1 MAKKYLL
8 YIHDDEWF
16 DTIKNK
22 SELINRL
29 IAEHKN
35 LPPFREKKISE
46 LGAWTPPTA
55 PILVEPPAPINKPK
69 KDYSVCKHGFPKGF
83 CKKGCK

>member
-16 DTIKNK
+16 DTVKNK

-29 IAEHKN
+29 IAEHKT
-35 LPPFREKKISE
+35 P
-46 LGAWTPPTA
+46 PPTA
-55 PILVEPPAPINKPK
+55 PNVVESPTPINKPG